1 MERAGALGLRV
12 KPELR
17 DLEVYKPGKP
27 IEEVK
32 RELGLR
38 EVVKLASNE
47 NPFGPSPRAL
57 EALMEALPNINRYP
71 EGGCYY
77 LRKRLSEKLGVG
89 EDRLIFGNGSDEL
102 IVMAIR
108 AFADKGDEILTATP
122 TFLIYRIA
130 AKAEG
135 LKVKEVPLRGYRY
148 DLEAMASQIGP
159 RTRLIFISNPNNP
172 TGTYVSKGEVEAFLD
187 SVPSDCLV
195 FFDEAYFEYA
205 HRDGGDYPDSLQYQA
220 RGNIITARTFSKIHG
235 LAGLR
240 IGYAVSSPEVIEL
253 MNKVR
258 EPFNVNSLAQ
268 VAALAALDDEEYLA
282 WVREMTEAGKSQLYR
297 GLEELGIAYVPS
309 AANFVLIEL
318 GPKAKEICDEL
329 LRAGIVV
336 RYMGPWGLPGHA
348 RVTVGRRE
356 ENEAFLRELG
366 AAIRRAEAGG
376 GS

>member
-1 MERAGALGLRV
+1 LEGRIGLGLRI

-27 IEEVK
+27 IEEVQ
-32 RELGLR
+32 RELGLG

-57 EALMEALPNINRYP
+57 EALREALPRVNRYP
-71 EGGCYY
+71 DGSCYY

-108 AFADKGDEILTATP
+108 AFADEGDEVLTASP

-130 AKAEG
+130 ARAEG
-135 LKVKEVPLRGYRY
+135 LALREVPLRDYRY
-148 DLEAMASQIGP
+148 DLEAMASLIGP

-172 TGTYVSKGEVEAFLD
+172 TGTYVSRGEVERFLD
-187 SVPSDCLV
+187 SVPGDCLV

-205 HRDGGDYPDSLQYQA
+205 YEEGGDYPDSLRYQD
-220 RGNIITARTFSKIHG
+220 RGNVITARTFSKIHG

-268 VAALAALDDEEYLA
+268 AAALAALDDEGYLR
-282 WVREMTEAGKSQLYR
+282 WVREMTEAGKRQLYR
-297 GLEELGIAYVPS
+297 GLEGMGVKYVPS
-309 AANFVLIEL
+309 AANFILIEL
-318 GPKAKEICDEL
+318 GPRAREICDEL
-329 LRAGIVV
+329 LRAGVVV
-336 RYMGPWGLPGHA
+336 RYMGAWGLPRHA
-348 RVTVGRRE
+348 RVTIGRRE
-356 ENEAFLRELG
+356 ENEAFLRALEAAMRRIG
-366 AAIRRAEAGG
+366 A
-376 GS
+376 